1 MREITTNVKEL
12 LTAQLE
18 LLQEPPHQNHQLQP
32 QMENQHHA
40 LRLKIRKLFAIIQIG
55 PTTDKVLYFKKKF
68 LIYLHYVNLGNG
80 KYLVEDIDVPLCTHL
95 IYSFVILDP
104 WTYEI
109 KVHDQQLDINLGNIN
124 KFIGLRGTN
133 PNVKLLVALGGWND
147 SRSNKYSLL
156 LADPTKRAAF
166 VKQTVQF
173 LNQYG
178 FDGLDLDYEYPGYD
192 GVQTDKDGF
201 TALVQEL
208 REAFNQE
215 GKGWEL
221 TAAVSVSKT
230 VIDNGYDVP
239 ELSASLDAI
248 HLMSYDMHGSWENF
262 VDHHGKLYG
271 DDGDD
276 LTVDQG

>member
-1 MREITTNVKEL
+1 M
-12 LTAQLE
+12 
-18 LLQEPPHQNHQLQP
+18 
-32 QMENQHHA
+32 
-40 LRLKIRKLFAIIQIG
+40 
-55 PTTDKVLYFKKKF
+55 
-68 LIYLHYVNLGNG
+68 
-80 KYLVEDIDVPLCTHL
+80 

-109 KVHDQQLDINLGNIN
+109 KIDDQILDLNLGNIN
-124 KFIGLRGTN
+124 KFVGLRGTN

-147 SRSNKYSLL
+147 SRTSKYSVL

-166 VKQTVQF
+166 VKHAVEF

-192 GVQTDKDGF
+192 GVTTDKAGF

-208 REAFNQE
+208 KQAFEQE

-221 TAAVSVSKT
+221 TAAVSVSKS

-239 ELSASLDAI
+239 ELAASLDAI

-271 DDGDD
+271 ETGDD
-276 LTVDQG
+276 LTVDEG